1 MEQKKSQTLTIRYTM
16 KCRAVWFDEIIYLKA
31 GASYSYQCDSCAK
44 ALSQIQKKFSF
55 FLWLGFNFNLQ
66 G

>member
-44 ALSQIQKKFSF
+44 VLSQIQKKFSF
-55 FLWLGFNFNLQ
+55 FL
-66 G
+66 